1 MSFDAIEYERSRYD
15 KSDRWASP
23 AALPADILGNAS
35 ERYPFG
41 FLANS
46 SNQAGSRLTMYY
58 ESYKV
63 GEVSE
68 GFSDIRASR
77 ESSSEGKDLLVSH
90 RAAAASRL
98 SGAAQRVMDGL
109 LREFLRRKSLTP

>member
-1 MSFDAIEYERSRYD
+1 
-15 KSDRWASP
+15 
-23 AALPADILGNAS
+23 LGNAS

-46 SNQAGSRLTMYY
+46 SNQAGSGLTMYY
-58 ESYKV
+58 ESCKV